1 MTTMTDFAT
10 LTDALLRRA
19 FPAGLSQA
27 EYLATLRALAPH
39 MSQRNLA
46 DVMSAFVRRDYSIVI
61 NDVLGI
67 YDAHLDADVLARV
80 ESALERAGLAQ
91 WLREA

>member
-1 MTTMTDFAT
+1 MTDFAT

-19 FPAGLSQA
+19 FPTGLSQS

-46 DVMSAFVRRDYSIVI
+46 DVMSAFAHRDYSDVI

-67 YDAHLDADVLARV
+67 YDAHLNVDVQVRV
-80 ESALERAGLAQ
+80 EGALERAGLAQ